1 MERYPMSDKRL
12 SKTELK
18 ALLAL
23 WDDGPGTCGQLKV
36 TPSVMAKLVRYGLAS
51 ELPKRPLTYVGKTIT
66 LYSLSERGRREVLL
80 TGKRF
85 VPRLAT

>member
-1 MERYPMSDKRL
+1 MSAKRL

-23 WDDGPGTCGQLKV
+23 WDSGPGTCGQLKV
-36 TPSVMAKLVRYGLAS
+36 TPSVMRHLVDYGLAIAQIR
-51 ELPKRPLTYVGKTIT
+51 RPLTYVGKSQT

-80 TGKRF
+80 TGRRF
-85 VPRLAT
+85 VPILAT

>member
-1 MERYPMSDKRL
+1 MSDKRL

-23 WDDGPGTCGQLKV
+23 WDKGPGTAPQLGI
-36 TPSVMAKLVRYGLAS
+36 TPSVVRKLVGYGLATATA
-51 ELPKRPLTYVGKTIT
+51 KRPLTYVGKSFT
-66 LYSLSERGRREVLL
+66 LYSLSEAGRREVLL

-85 VPRLAT
+85 VPIVGP